1 MKFHFFKLFFNFN
14 ITIFLFLSI
23 SLFLPPTSLQSQ
35 EKKITKVKSK
45 NRYNAVLII
54 DLPILHKIS
63 VDENL
68 NRYLERK
75 YHNEKIPFLLKLG
88 DTKIKY
94 QKLNK
99 SNKKNKKLYLIN
111 IQIYS
116 DIPIEK
122 EKYLTVIRTI
132 FNEVENINKSGEENR
147 DPLLYA
153 LRRKYISREFKTLQ
167 DSEHCHLIPDSLDY
181 LFGGEANY
189 YGGDKCNEYKP
200 EILLKYFTSYL
211 AWYAF
216 FDLDR
221 KNSVITSQSF
231 IMTDYAH
238 IRYEP

>member
-99 SNKKNKKLYLIN
+99 SNK
-111 IQIYS
+111 
-116 DIPIEK
+116 
-122 EKYLTVIRTI
+122 R
-132 FNEVENINKSGEENR
+132 F
-147 DPLLYA
+147 
-153 LRRKYISREFKTLQ
+153 
-167 DSEHCHLIPDSLDY
+167 
-181 LFGGEANY
+181 LF
-189 YGGDKCNEYKP
+189 
-200 EILLKYFTSYL
+200 FV
-211 AWYAF
+211 F
-216 FDLDR
+216 
-221 KNSVITSQSF
+221 
-231 IMTDYAH
+231 M
-238 IRYEP
+238 